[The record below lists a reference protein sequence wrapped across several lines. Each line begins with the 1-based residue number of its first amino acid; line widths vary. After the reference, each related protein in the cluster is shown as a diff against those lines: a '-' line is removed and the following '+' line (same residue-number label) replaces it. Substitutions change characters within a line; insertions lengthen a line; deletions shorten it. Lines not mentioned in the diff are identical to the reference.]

1 MSGKALV
8 VDAGRVKVGL
18 GPLNADSQCVPGFL
32 QGGDAG
38 VGGGGELVE
47 CVPVIGA
54 DTGGLFGCGG
64 LGALGANDGG
74 GLSPACPARIALGLV
89 STCLG
94 VGDLAGGVLPG
105 GADIA
110 VGVLTGLADLFSGT
124 VTDAA

>member
-1 MSGKALV
+1 MFGEALV
-8 VDAGRVKVGL
+8 VGACGVKICLGSLSADAQRV
-18 GPLNADSQCVPGFL
+18 ASFL

-47 CVPVIGA
+47 CVPVVGA

-64 LGALGANDGG
+64 LGAFGAGDGG
-74 GLSPACPARIALGLV
+74 GLGLACPARIALGLV
-89 STCLG
+89 GACLG

-110 VGVLTGLADLFSGT
+110 VGVLSGLADFCGGAVADT
-124 VTDAA
+124 A